1 MPRSCIRKKK
11 TEPSHRSGEYLPG
24 AVLKVLG
31 AADCERSF
39 AMRGLIKVSRIALI
53 AAGNLTATILSGCGS
68 GSSAP
73 PPPPV
78 ISISFTGGSSETV
91 AQGQSVTITAAISN
105 DTSGKGVTWKL
116 SGPGALSKQTST
128 SVEYDAPAS
137 VASNVTAM
145 ITATAVAD
153 PAKSAPFTVT
163 ITPPPAISVSVSPDS
178 VTLAVNTTQQ
188 FTAIVQN
195 DSSNAGVTWTISPT
209 SGAGTLS
216 NMTSTSV
223 TYNAPASPPAS
234 NPTATIT
241 ATSVTDA
248 SKSGLASV
256 TVATISVFVS
266 PFLRITVPA
275 GSTQAFTATVSFDP
289 SNSGVT
295 WSISPASG
303 AGALSNA
310 TNTSVTYHAPADA
323 PASNL
328 TVALT
333 ATSVADTSKSH
344 SAIITVPAISLG
356 VSPSSALMPVNTT
369 QQFTATVNFD
379 PTGKG
384 ATWAPMQGGASC
396 GPACG
401 TFAPT
406 STASGATTTYTAP
419 AAVPANAAV
428 AITATSVTDNSKSGA
443 AAITLTNGTVEL
455 VPARLNFGN
464 VKYRNNGQRSMTLA
478 LTNTGKTTLSISS
491 MAATAH
497 FSQMNDCGASV
508 GAGLS
513 CTITVTFTPGAT
525 GSFTG
530 TLTISDSSAD
540 SPQVVYLSGTGTALI
555 AASMS
560 SALATEITAA
570 APSPTGPS
578 DVGTRVVDL
587 TDSTR
592 DDPFLAD
599 GSKRELPVRFWYPAT
614 LHQDCIPADYASPSV
629 WSYFSQLVGV
639 PLPKVRTNSCQDAPI
654 TSGAHPI
661 VVFTPGYTGTFT
673 DSTSLFEDLAS
684 RGYVVASVNHT
695 NEATAVEF
703 SDGRFVKSFLG
714 SHLRSTLRTDE
725 EAYTSAEIG

>member
-195 DSSNAGVTWTISPT
+195 DSSNAGVTWTISP
-209 SGAGTLS
+209 
-216 NMTSTSV
+216 
-223 TYNAPASPPAS
+223 
-234 NPTATIT
+234 
-241 ATSVTDA
+241 
-248 SKSGLASV
+248 
-256 TVATISVFVS
+256 
-266 PFLRITVPA
+266 
-275 GSTQAFTATVSFDP
+275 
-289 SNSGVT
+289 
-295 WSISPASG
+295 ASG

-310 TNTSVTYHAPADA
+310 TSTSVTYHAPADA